1 LLAYADLLALFN
13 PYMHRIV
20 VALESGRAEPHADLL
35 NAKRRIV
42 MDINRGLELDIQ
54 RYRQGELT
62 TRQTHLQ
69 TKLLLELRDMAAL
82 AYRVHKV
89 YFG

>member
-1 LLAYADLLALFN
+1 
-13 PYMHRIV
+13 
-20 VALESGRAEPHADLL
+20 
-35 NAKRRIV
+35 
-42 MDINRGLELDIQ
+42 
-54 RYRQGELT
+54 
-62 TRQTHLQ
+62 LQ

>member
-1 LLAYADLLALFN
+1 
-13 PYMHRIV
+13 M
-20 VALESGRAEPHADLL
+20 